1 MKRRAPRRKQAPP
14 PPGPGASR
22 GGVPLRGRLRQYAL
36 LHAQV
41 LISSLGRLWKTP
53 VSSLTTAAV
62 IGIALALPAGL
73 LTLLDNLQA
82 LSGRWDGSA
91 SISVFLKEQVDDNG
105 AVELGRRIAAWPE
118 VASVKTLGRAEALAE
133 FRTLSG
139 FGDALDALEE
149 NPLPAVLIIRPTEA
163 HAGARA
169 AQALVE
175 RLAGLPETDVVQLDL
190 QWVKRLHALMEI
202 GRRGIL
208 VVGGLLGLAVLLIV
222 GNTIR
227 LDIQNRR
234 DEIEVCKL
242 IGGTDAFIRRPF
254 LYTGLWYG
262 LIGAVLAWLL
272 VRGAFLLLDGPVAR
286 LAGLYQSGFLLTPPG
301 PGDSLALL
309 ATGALLGWAGSWLAV
324 GRHLADIEPA

>member
-1 MKRRAPRRKQAPP
+1 MKRRRPRHPQPP

-22 GGVPLRGRLRQYAL
+22 GGARLRGRLRQYAL

-53 VSSLTTAAV
+53 ASSLTTAAV

-73 LTLLDNLQA
+73 LTLLENLQT
-82 LSGRWDGSA
+82 LSGSWDGTA
-91 SISVFLKEQVDDNG
+91 SISVFLKEQVDDG
-105 AVELGRRIAAWPE
+105 AALDLGRRIAAWPE
-118 VASVKTLGRAEALAE
+118 VASVRTLGRAEALAE

-149 NPLPAVLIIRPTEA
+149 NPLPAVLIVRPSEA
-163 HAGARA
+163 HGGART

-175 RLAGLPETDVVQLDL
+175 RLAGLPETDIVQLDL

-234 DEIEVCKL
+234 EEIEVCKL

-272 VRGAFLLLDGPVAR
+272 VRGAFLLLDGPVTR
-286 LAGLYQSGFLLTPPG
+286 LTGLYRSDFLLNPPG
-301 PGDSLALL
+301 AGEGLLLL
-309 ATGALLGWAGSWLAV
+309 AAGALLGWAGAWLAV
-324 GRHLADIEPA
+324 GRHLSDIEPA